1 MNAGRKG
8 AGSAGAGSG
17 LGLDPDPARI
27 DEVLGFWFEELGSD
41 DWFGGGEAVDARV
54 RERFLALHEALRHGV
69 PASWRATPRGMLAA
83 VIALDQFPR
92 HLYRGDRR
100 AFAADAAAL
109 GLAREAVE
117 RGLDRGMS
125 KDERKFLYLP
135 FEHSEDP
142 AVQARSVELFAA
154 VAEGDTLGYV
164 LRHKEIIDRFGRFP
178 HRNAVLG
185 RESTPEEIEFL
196 KEPDSSF

>member
-1 MNAGRKG
+1 MNAG
-8 AGSAGAGSG
+8 
-17 LGLDPDPARI
+17 PDPARI
-27 DEVLGFWFEELGSD
+27 DEVLGFWFEELTSD
-41 DWFGGGEAVDARV
+41 DWFGGGEAVDERI
-54 RERFLALHEALRHGV
+54 RERFLALHEALRSHV
-69 PASWRATPRGMLAA
+69 PASWRTTARGMLAA

-92 HLYRGDRR
+92 NLYRGDRR

-109 GLAREAVE
+109 GLAREALE

-125 KDERKFLYLP
+125 KEERKFLYLP

-142 AVQARSVELFAA
+142 AEQARSVELFA
-154 VAEGDTLGYV
+154 TLEDENTLYYAA
-164 LRHKEIIDRFGRFP
+164 RHKEIIDRFGRFP
-178 HRNAVLG
+178 HRNAALG

>member
-1 MNAGRKG
+1 MSTG
-8 AGSAGAGSG
+8 
-17 LGLDPDPARI
+17 PDPARI
-27 DEVLGFWFEELGSD
+27 GEVLAFWFEELGPD
-41 DWFGGGEAVDARV
+41 DWFGGGDAVDERIRARF
-54 RERFLALHEALRHGV
+54 RELHEALREQIPEG
-69 PASWRATPRGMLAA
+69 WRETAHGMLAA

-92 HLYRGDRR
+92 NMFRADPR

-109 GLAREAVE
+109 GLAAEAVE
-117 RGLDRGMS
+117 RGLDRAMS

-142 AVQARSVELFAA
+142 AEQARSVALFA
-154 VAEGDTLGYV
+154 TLDDPETLRYAK
-164 LRHKEIIDRFGRFP
+164 RHKEIIDRFGRFP
-178 HRNAVLG
+178 HRNEVLG